1 MNEIIRPHN
10 LVRGR
15 WLYTSVILLTACIVI
30 TLSGCN
36 FFEQSETIPI
46 TPSPSI
52 SAQQQDHTSSQPTS
66 EAEQFEELNAPAML
80 AHTWA
85 ELPDLKGAPRYTIDL
100 SVNPDMRTF
109 DGYARVEYTNSED
122 TPLDQV
128 YFRLL
133 PNGGGSY
140 GDGSLN
146 VSQVLVDGKS
156 IKADLSLSDSVLN
169 IPLQPALDASESVQ
183 IELEFSG
190 QVPAN
195 FGGTNGPAGYG
206 IFNFSDGVLSLANW
220 YPILAVYDEQGWNLD
235 PVSSIGDS
243 VYSDMAYY
251 TVNLTA
257 PGELLVASTGVEIE
271 RQASNGKTRYQFIS
285 GPARDFYIIMSQNF
299 QVDSE
304 IVDGT
309 SVNIYRL
316 HGDQEGSEEI
326 LSIATNSLRVY
337 NELFGH
343 YPYSE
348 LDIVAAPLRYAL
360 GVEYPGIVLIREDL
374 TNEPADPT
382 LAFVVAHEIAH
393 QWWYNLVGNDVY
405 DDPWLDEALASYS
418 SSLAFE
424 FSGNTS
430 TTRTLINYWEQH
442 YAKIVERGQDD
453 RVTQSLLYFE
463 APDNPRAYGG
473 IVYSKGALF
482 FKALR
487 EKIGD
492 EAFFRALQ
500 AYYQTYQYRIARPD
514 DLLNTFEESSGRSL
528 EELYNEWLYSP

>member
-1 MNEIIRPHN
+1 
-10 LVRGR
+10 
-15 WLYTSVILLTACIVI
+15 
-30 TLSGCN
+30 
-36 FFEQSETIPI
+36 
-46 TPSPSI
+46 
-52 SAQQQDHTSSQPTS
+52 
-66 EAEQFEELNAPAML
+66 
-80 AHTWA
+80 
-85 ELPDLKGAPRYTIDL
+85 
-100 SVNPDMRTF
+100 
-109 DGYARVEYTNSED
+109 
-122 TPLDQV
+122 
-128 YFRLL
+128 
-133 PNGGGSY
+133 
-140 GDGSLN
+140 
-146 VSQVLVDGKS
+146 
-156 IKADLSLSDSVLN
+156 
-169 IPLQPALDASESVQ
+169 
-183 IELEFSG
+183 
-190 QVPAN
+190 
-195 FGGTNGPAGYG
+195 
-206 IFNFSDGVLSLANW
+206 
-220 YPILAVYDEQGWNLD
+220 
-235 PVSSIGDS
+235 
-243 VYSDMAYY
+243 
-251 TVNLTA
+251 
-257 PGELLVASTGVEIE
+257 
-271 RQASNGKTRYQFIS
+271 
-285 GPARDFYIIMSQNF
+285 
-299 QVDSE
+299 
-304 IVDGT
+304 
-309 SVNIYRL
+309 
-316 HGDQEGSEEI
+316 
-326 LSIATNSLRVY
+326 
-337 NELFGH
+337 
-343 YPYSE
+343 
-348 LDIVAAPLRYAL
+348 
-360 GVEYPGIVLIREDL
+360 VLIREDL